1 MPRYKWCME
10 DEVREEP
17 ELNWLD
23 AVRARFIA
31 IGGVDLPIPPRS
43 ERPADRS
50 LFDDPAFDDVGLD
63 E

>member
-1 MPRYKWCME
+1 ME